1 MRQTTRVV
9 AGLAISVAWSFGTH
23 GISVQAQSP
32 SPPSLPQSSSDVAE
46 QKLDKGT
53 AALERIS
60 SLRHDYL
67 DEIGAAPP
75 AEHDRIVGKARREFT
90 KAITDQ
96 GLSLDEY
103 AEFIEAAKNDPQI
116 HEKVFQRFRRLR
128 NRKIDDRFGD

>member
-1 MRQTTRVV
+1 MRQLTRIV

-23 GISVQAQSP
+23 PISVRAQSP
-32 SPPSLPQSSSDVAE
+32 SPPSLPQSSSEIPE

-67 DEIGAAPP
+67 DEMGAAPP
-75 AEHDRIVGKARREFT
+75 AEHDRIVRKARRAFT
-90 KAITDQ
+90 QAITDQ

-103 AEFIEAAKNDPQI
+103 AEF
-116 HEKVFQRFRRLR
+116 
-128 NRKIDDRFGD
+128 